1 MKITAELLV
10 KDADLPAPN
19 PPTVENTKNVDT
31 LEQRNV
37 IRNAIITGDLEN
49 AMKMI
54 QELAPT
60 LLSNNKKLQFK
71 LLRQQLVELIRNK
84 FINNI

>member
-1 MKITAELLV
+1 V

-49 AMKMI
+49 AIKMI

>member
-1 MKITAELLV
+1 M